1 MHRLLRH
8 EYVSVWWLPQVPKPQ
23 RYMALTLESCNDSGN
38 PSTIITSVSELV
50 ALLDRLSQ
58 LAATPLLVALAVSTI
73 FILLFRNWRIVL
85 PALIV
90 QYVIV
95 GIMLARVIQPGVAL
109 IKPLAGALVCL
120 ALSIAAQRA
129 DDVRSKRGESVA
141 VERIRHVAWR
151 SVPAQVLLRAIAAVL
166 VLTAAY
172 GATVRFP
179 LPGGARELGLGAY
192 ALLASGILLIAIAPE
207 ALNIGVGLLMFLS
220 GVELGYTPL
229 EPSIS
234 VSVLIGFM
242 TLAVGIAI
250 AYLTL
255 ADGSAL
261 VDLSNTAKPSST
273 AVITKSAVE

>member
-1 MHRLLRH
+1 M
-8 EYVSVWWLPQVPKPQ
+8 P
-23 RYMALTLESCNDSGN
+23 A
-38 PSTIITSVSELV
+38 VSELV

-58 LAATPLLVALAVSTI
+58 LAATPLLAALAGTTI
-73 FILLFRNWRIVL
+73 FILLVRNWRITL

-129 DDVRSKRGESVA
+129 DDQRARRGESVA
-141 VERIRHVAWR
+141 VERIRNVAWR
-151 SVPAQVLLRAIAAVL
+151 SVPAQVLLRAIAAAL
-166 VLTAAY
+166 VLTAAF

-179 LPGGARELGLGAY
+179 LPGNTRELGLGAY
-192 ALLASGILLIAIAPE
+192 ILLASGILLIAIAPE
-207 ALNIGVGLLMFLS
+207 TLNTGIGVLMFLS

-234 VSVLIGFM
+234 VSVILGFM
-242 TLAVGIAI
+242 TLLVGVAI

-255 ADGSAL
+255 ADGGVLLEQTHERAQSPGKAL
-261 VDLSNTAKPSST
+261 QTHPD
-273 AVITKSAVE
+273 E

>member
-1 MHRLLRH
+1 
-8 EYVSVWWLPQVPKPQ
+8 
-23 RYMALTLESCNDSGN
+23 
-38 PSTIITSVSELV
+38 VSELV

-73 FILLFRNWRIVL
+73 FILLFRNWRIAL

-90 QYVIV
+90 QYVVV

-109 IKPLAGALVCL
+109 IKPMAGALVCL

-192 ALLASGILLIAIAPE
+192 MLLASGILLIAIAPE

-255 ADGSAL
+255 ADGGAL
-261 VDLSNTAKPSST
+261 VEPGKTNKPPDT
-273 AVITKSAVE
+273 AVITTTATE